1 MHTTPHSGPAWRQV
15 VLLGRPDGRVN
26 GNPLQYSCLV
36 PWTEEPGRLQSMG
49 SQETDMTKRRT
60 KQTRCAALSF
70 LLNFSV
76 PQTVLCK
83 ITLEI
88 HCNKPKMLP
97 IVRCAILQA
106 TKQEKKKNAMTQ
118 CFLIVPIF
126 DFIFCEE
133 SILDLLRCR
142 FLLCHSYTGVKRK
155 NKLIRRLL
163 LLFSHSVLSDS
174 L

>member
-1 MHTTPHSGPAWRQV
+1 MHTTPHSGPAWRLV

-49 SQETDMTKRRT
+49 SQEMDMTKRQT
-60 KQTRCAALSF
+60 KPTRCAALSL

-83 ITLEI
+83 ITLKI

-97 IVRCAILQA
+97 IVRCAILWA
-106 TKQEKKKNAMTQ
+106 TKQEKKTRYN
-118 CFLIVPIF
+118 P
-126 DFIFCEE
+126 
-133 SILDLLRCR
+133 
-142 FLLCHSYTGVKRK
+142 
-155 NKLIRRLL
+155 
-163 LLFSHSVLSDS
+163 VLSYCS
-174 L
+174 NFWFFILWRIHLRSFKMQVFTMPLLYRHKKEK